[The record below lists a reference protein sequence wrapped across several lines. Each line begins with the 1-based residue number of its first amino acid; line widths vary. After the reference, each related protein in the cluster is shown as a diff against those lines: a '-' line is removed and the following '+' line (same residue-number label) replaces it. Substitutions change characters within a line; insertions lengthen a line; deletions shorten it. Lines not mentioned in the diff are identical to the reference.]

1 MEKKLKEFLNG
12 LDKERLEAVVGL
24 ENKDALRSAFPDTK
38 IIHPGMADK
47 MLAKEQWPSVWSG
60 LSSEKGAPGARAAYI
75 HIPFC
80 RSKCTYCG
88 FFQNFCDDSL
98 ESKYIG
104 NLLDEIKMSRSPQLD
119 SVPLQA
125 VYIGGGSPSSLSPAN
140 CGRLLRGLREYLPLA
155 NDCEITFESR
165 VNDMTGERIDVL
177 FTGGVNRISLG
188 VQTFDTRLRRILGR
202 IDTQEEVLE
211 HLRRLQAYGQA
222 PIVIDLIYGFP
233 SQTMEIWR
241 NDLRLLKET
250 SLDGFDLYHL
260 KLHSNSALQKAIDSG
275 ALPPAATMAEK
286 AEMFAEAEAALA
298 RYNRLSVCHWAKN
311 GRERSL
317 YNTLSKSGAE
327 IVPFGC
333 GAGGNIAGFS
343 LFQQRDISAYSKMVA
358 EGLKPLMFMG
368 RQSKY
373 KKLFSAV
380 GGQIDAGCLDIDELA
395 GRFGEKVHEIEP
407 LLSIWEA
414 RGLLRKEGGAV
425 YLLQPGRFW
434 SVNIAQSLI
443 DCLQAVTEGP
453 QQPGTGNGHPG
464 ATGMTGMPD
473 GTHTHAAHGKTG
485 PDMAPARPD

>member
-1 MEKKLKEFLNG
+1 MGEKLKEFLNG
-12 LDKERLEAVVGL
+12 LGREKFETIVGR
-24 ENKDALRSAFPDTK
+24 EDKDALRSAFPDTK

-47 MLAKEQWPSVWSG
+47 MLDMELWQSAWSG
-60 LSSEKGAPGARAAYI
+60 LSREKGALGARAAYI

-104 NLLDEIKMSRSPQLD
+104 HLLDEIKMSRSPLLD

-165 VNDMTGERIDVL
+165 INDMTKERMDVL
-177 FTGGVNRISLG
+177 FAGGVNRISLG
-188 VQTFDTRLRRILGR
+188 VQTFDTNLRRILGR

-211 HLRRLQAYGQA
+211 RLRQLQAYGQA

-250 SLDGFDLYHL
+250 PLDGFDLYHL
-260 KLHSNSALQKAIDSG
+260 KLHSGSTLQKAIDSG

-298 RYNRLSVCHWAKN
+298 RYSRLSVCHWAKN

-333 GAGGNIAGFS
+333 GAGGNVAGFS
-343 LFQQRDISAYSKMVA
+343 LFQQRNISVYSQMVA

-368 RQSKY
+368 QQGKH

-380 GGQIDAGCLDIDELA
+380 GGQIDAGCLDVDELA
-395 GRFGEKVHEIEP
+395 RRFGEEVREIEP
-407 LLSIWEA
+407 LLSIWET
-414 RGLLRKEGGAV
+414 RGLVRKENSVV
-425 YLLQPGRFW
+425 YLRQPGRFW

-443 DCLQAVTEGP
+443 DCLQAVTEGAR
-453 QQPGTGNGHPG
+453 QPGNGHPEG
-464 ATGMTGMPD
+464 AGIAGMPT
-473 GTHTHAAHGKTG
+473 GRHPHSVQGKTK
-485 PDMAPARPD
+485 PDTV